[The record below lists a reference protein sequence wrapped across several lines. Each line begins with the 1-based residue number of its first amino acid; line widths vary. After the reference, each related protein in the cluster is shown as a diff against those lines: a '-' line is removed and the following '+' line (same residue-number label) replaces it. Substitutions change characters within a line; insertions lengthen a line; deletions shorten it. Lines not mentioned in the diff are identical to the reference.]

1 MTLPLFLKW
10 REICGGEKGK
20 FGHPKKDRY
29 QKENGSAGSPEKGA
43 AQG

>member
-1 MTLPLFLKW
+1 MTLPLFFKM
-10 REICGGEKGK
+10 REIFCGEKCK